1 MAQNSGSEVGKV
13 CWIYKDR
20 RRGETYL
27 YLAERDGFDAAP
39 QALLDAMGELE
50 FVMELKLSPARKL
63 AHARAED
70 VLCALTDRGYY
81 VQLPPVDTPGR
92 RRLQ

>member
-1 MAQNSGSEVGKV
+1 MTKRTNAGETS

-27 YLAERDGFDAAP
+27 YLAEKDGFDAAP
-39 QALLDAMGELE
+39 RALLEAMGGLE
-50 FVMELKLSPARKL
+50 FVMELKLHARRKL
-63 AHARAED
+63 ARARPEE
-70 VLCALTDRGYY
+70 VLRALRQEGYY
-81 VQLPPVDTPGR
+81 VQLPPVDTAGR

>member
-1 MAQNSGSEVGKV
+1 MTRQSRNDNSRV

-27 YLAERDGFDAAP
+27 YLAERDGFELAP
-39 QALLDAMGELE
+39 PALLEAMGELE
-50 FVMELKLSPARKL
+50 FVMELDLHPERKL
-63 AHARAED
+63 ARARADE
-70 VLCALTDRGYY
+70 VLRALDDRGYY
-81 VQLPPVDTPGR
+81 VQLPPVDTPGQ